1 MKKSLIIFIILIIV
15 ILLISIVLSL
25 PKRPASKPVSPTPLS
40 TLTPTL
46 PPSVEFHGLSAK
58 VKSVGDKYLVLQAL
72 TDQGLE
78 EFKVYI
84 TDKTIIRKLWKNQE
98 EGKSEPKIEKITLS
112 DIKIGDIV
120 AVGSDENI
128 AGKKEFQASIITVI
142 VQ

>member
-15 ILLISIVLSL
+15 ILLISIALSL
-25 PKRPASKPVSPTPLS
+25 PKRPASKPVSPTPLP

-98 EGKSEPKIEKITLS
+98 GKSEPKIEKINLP
-112 DIKIGDIV
+112 DIKTGDIV